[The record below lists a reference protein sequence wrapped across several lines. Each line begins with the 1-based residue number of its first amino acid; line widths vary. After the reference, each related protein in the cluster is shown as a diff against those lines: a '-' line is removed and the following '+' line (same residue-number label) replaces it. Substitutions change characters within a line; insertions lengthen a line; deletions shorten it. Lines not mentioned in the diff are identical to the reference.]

1 MRSMFKLIA
10 LSGLILALGPGLQ
23 DAALAD
29 LETYTATLSGAQE
42 VLPVAT
48 PATGSASIVVD
59 TDLLEGYWNLSFSGL
74 TGSQTGAH
82 FHNAPFGT
90 NGGVVLGLPLGS
102 PVNGVWAMTAAQYDQ
117 LAAGNIYV
125 NVHSTTFPG
134 GEIRGQLTLESAV
147 EAGIESFGAV
157 KSLFR

>member
-1 MRSMFKLIA
+1 MRSMFKFIA
-10 LSGLILALGPGLQ
+10 LSGAILALGPALQ
-23 DAALAD
+23 DAAFAD

-42 VLPVAT
+42 VPPVAT
-48 PATGSASIVVD
+48 PATGTASIVVD

-82 FHNAPFGT
+82 FHNAPSGI

-102 PVNGVWAMTAAQYDQ
+102 PVNGVWAMTAVQYGE
-117 LAAGNIYV
+117 LAAGNIYA

-134 GEIRGQLTLESAV
+134 GEIRGQLTLDSVV
-147 EAGIESFGAV
+147 EAESESFGAV